1 MKKLNLVPQTGTL
14 SKKDED
20 PGLPK
25 STKIFKLKEKVGLT
39 SFLYVI
45 IWRVV
50 IVIFANESTFDLMGK
65 VIIILLIFNQLH
77 FMGYLGEAKES
88 SDSKW
93 N

>member
-1 MKKLNLVPQTGTL
+1 M
-14 SKKDED
+14 
-20 PGLPK
+20 PK
-25 STKIFKLKEKVGLT
+25 STKIFKLKENVGLT

-45 IWRVV
+45 IWRVG
-50 IVIFANESTFDLMGK
+50 IVIFADESTFDLMGK

>member
-1 MKKLNLVPQTGTL
+1 M
-14 SKKDED
+14 
-20 PGLPK
+20 
-25 STKIFKLKEKVGLT
+25 
-39 SFLYVI
+39 
-45 IWRVV
+45 
-50 IVIFANESTFDLMGK
+50 IFADESTFDLMGK